1 MRKLTAMVLILCL
14 VVSLCACG
22 QTAAPATPESKS
34 PIPETAAPAP
44 EATEAPEENLTD
56 VQEAIREA
64 ASLSWDQLLE
74 KAKAESGDNELHVYG
89 TTSRVNEESFTEKTG
104 IKLTASNPNDSQIYE
119 LLVLFAILLTICT
132 FYPIY
137 SVFRSAF
144 TLGNM
149 DSLIPKALELVEQMN
164 CPAVIEVKESHALA
178 EFRAYPERLHMWP

>member
-34 PIPETAAPAP
+34 PTPETAAPAP
-44 EATEAPEENLTD
+44 EAPEENLTD
-56 VQEAIREA
+56 VQKAIREA
-64 ASLSWDQLLE
+64 ASLSSDQLLE
-74 KAKAESGDNELHVYG
+74 KAKAEIGDNELHVYG

-119 LLVLFAILLTICT
+119 LLVLFAILLAICT

-178 EFRAYPERLHMWP
+178 ESRAYLERLHMWP